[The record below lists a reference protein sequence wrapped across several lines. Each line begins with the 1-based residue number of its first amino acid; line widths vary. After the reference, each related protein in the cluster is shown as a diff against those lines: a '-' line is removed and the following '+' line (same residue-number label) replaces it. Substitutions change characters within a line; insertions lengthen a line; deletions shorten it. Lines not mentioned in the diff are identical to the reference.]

1 MDWRALTPE
10 QLEAQYN
17 PRVAAPDF
25 EQHFVAY
32 RDKSEA
38 ARAALLGYYDI
49 RYGDGPL
56 QTYDAYPAAAPGA
69 PIFVIVHGGYWR
81 GLDKSLHS
89 FLAPAYHAAG
99 CAVVNINYDLAPKV
113 TVDTIVAQT
122 QAALAHIAAHAARY
136 NGDAA
141 RMVIFG
147 HSAGAHLAA
156 AAYALPWPAS
166 LGPRPAPL
174 GLALVSGVYDLE
186 PVLHIGVNQDIR
198 MDGATAQRNSLLHQ
212 APRLPDCQALV
223 AVGGNEPQAW
233 RDQNRDF
240 HAACRAIGTPAHP
253 MEIAGAHHFSVL
265 YAVEDVK
272 QPLGAAIL
280 KLLKG

>member
-1 MDWRALTPE
+1 MEWRDLSQQA
-10 QLEAQYN
+10 LEAQYN
-17 PRVAAPDF
+17 PRIAAPDF

-32 RDKSEA
+32 RQRSEA

-56 QTYDAYPAAAPGA
+56 QTYDAYPAPQPGA

-113 TVDTIVAQT
+113 TLDTIVAQT

-136 NGDAA
+136 NGDAG
-141 RMVIFG
+141 RMVVFG

-156 AAYALPWPAS
+156 AAYALPWPAQ
-166 LGPRPAPL
+166 LGPRPQVA
-174 GLALVSGVYDLE
+174 GLALVSGIYDLE
-186 PVLHIGVNQDIR
+186 PVLHIGVNQEIGL
-198 MDGATAQRNSLLHQ
+198 DGATAQRNSLLHQ
-212 APRLPDCQALV
+212 APRLPGCQTLI
-223 AVGGNEPQAW
+223 AVGGAEPQAW
-233 RDQNRDF
+233 RDQSDDF
-240 HAACRAIGTPAHP
+240 HRACRDAGNQAHL
-253 MEIAGAHHFSVL
+253 MQIAGAHHFSVL

-272 QPLGAAIL
+272 QPLGGAIL
-280 KLLKG
+280 ALLKG

>member
-1 MDWRALTPE
+1 MEWRDLSQQA
-10 QLEAQYN
+10 LEAQYN
-17 PRVAAPDF
+17 PRIAAPDF

-32 RDKSEA
+32 RQRSEA

-56 QTYDAYPAAAPGA
+56 QTYDAYPAPQPGA

-113 TVDTIVAQT
+113 TLDTIVAQT
-122 QAALAHIAAHAARY
+122 QAALAHIAAHATRY
-136 NGDAA
+136 NGDAG
-141 RMVIFG
+141 RMVVFG

-156 AAYALPWPAS
+156 AAYALSWPAQ
-166 LGPRPAPL
+166 LGPRPQVA
-174 GLALVSGVYDLE
+174 GLALVSGIYDLE
-186 PVLHIGVNQDIR
+186 PVLHIGVNQEIGL
-198 MDGATAQRNSLLHQ
+198 DGAAAQRNSLLHQ
-212 APRLPDCQALV
+212 APRLPDCQTLI
-223 AVGGNEPQAW
+223 AVGGAEPQAW
-233 RDQNRDF
+233 RDQSDDF
-240 HAACRAIGTPAHP
+240 HHACRDAGNQAHL
-253 MEIAGAHHFSVL
+253 MQIAGAHHFSVL

-272 QPLGAAIL
+272 QPLGGAIL
-280 KLLKG
+280 ALLKG